1 MWGRRCTRWS
11 VGAFVALV
19 VASPVA
25 TGGAATRTAD
35 VPAKL
40 LGVWHKKLTQAE
52 WARVGVSRE
61 SGVYTAVIMKNGDV
75 VVYLPGGYRQGCH
88 SCTQDFAT
96 TIKTA
101 GTRLTLGS
109 VPACSFKGT
118 YSWLASR
125 RTLILK
131 PIADKE
137 CPIRETFWGGRW
149 KR

>member
-1 MWGRRCTRWS
+1 MHQWS

-75 VVYLPGGYRQGCH
+75 VVYL
-88 SCTQDFAT
+88 S
-96 TIKTA
+96 
-101 GTRLTLGS
+101 
-109 VPACSFKGT
+109 PAAIDRAAA
-118 YSWLASR
+118 LARRILRPPSR
-125 RTLILK
+125 PRA
-131 PIADKE
+131 PV
-137 CPIRETFWGGRW
+137 
-149 KR
+149 